1 MQTHTRRPDL
11 ERLSMLTVTIL
22 LVYAMT
28 QFIRQPAGNLA
39 VQLPGFFLPISVN
52 FRNLVWLGIVILAAA
67 GMNWMLGDEQLTNR
81 RSRLQHWLLPSLT
94 AWVIGVP
101 LYSLP
106 SGTVWWIVYILGGI
120 MLTLV
125 FLSEFYCAD
134 PSDTRAPL
142 AALAL
147 TGISFALFLILAVSI
162 RFTGTRLYLLGPTI
176 GIGSLFVSLRT
187 LHLRSGGWQ
196 YAWSFAAAI
205 LVTQV
210 SVGLFYLPVMPLQ
223 FGLVLTGFLYGAVTL
238 GERLRGRAITPRDLV
253 EPAAAVVVAVLLALV
268 MP

>member
-1 MQTHTRRPDL
+1 MHTQSRRPDL

-39 VQLPGFFLPISVN
+39 IQLPGFFLPISVN
-52 FRNLVWLGIVILAAA
+52 YRNLVWLGIAILAAA
-67 GMNWMLGDEQLTNR
+67 GMNWMLGDDLPAGG
-81 RSRLQHWLLPSLT
+81 RSRLQHWLLPALT

-106 SGTVWWIVYILGGI
+106 SGTVWWLVYILGGV

-125 FLSEFYCAD
+125 FLSEFYCASPAD
-134 PSDTRAPL
+134 SRAPA

-162 RFTGTRLYLLGPTI
+162 RFTGARLYLLAPTI
-176 GIGSLFVSLRT
+176 GGGALLVSMRT
-187 LHLRSGGWQ
+187 LYLRSGQWQ
-196 YAWSFAAAI
+196 SAWSFAAAI

-210 SVGLFYLPVMPLQ
+210 AVGLFYLPVMPLQ
-223 FGLVLTGFLYGAVTL
+223 FGLVLTGILYGAVTL
-238 GERLRGRAITPRDLV
+238 GDHLRGRMIRPADLV
-253 EPAAAVVVAVLLALV
+253 EPIAAVVISIILALV

>member
-39 VQLPGFFLPISVN
+39 IQLPGFFLPISAN
-52 FRNLVWLGIVILAAA
+52 YRNLVWLGIAILAAA
-67 GMNWMLGDEQLTNR
+67 GMNWMLADELPR
-81 RSRLQHWLLPSLT
+81 GGRSRLQHWMLPALT

-106 SGTVWWIVYILGGI
+106 SGTIWWLVYILGGV

-134 PSDTRAPL
+134 PSDTRAPT

-162 RFTGTRLYLLGPTI
+162 RFTGSRLYLLAPAI
-176 GIGSLFVSLRT
+176 GIGALLVSLRT
-187 LHLRSGGWQ
+187 LYLRSGQWQ

-210 SVGLFYLPVMPLQ
+210 AVGLFYLPVMPLQ

-238 GERLRGRAITPRDLV
+238 GDHLRGRAITPPDLV
-253 EPAAAVVVAVLLALV
+253 EPIVAVIISILLAFG